1 MSFHSGSVVKNRP
14 EMQEIWRHM
23 FDPWVR
29 KIPCNRKWQHTPVI
43 LPGKFHGQRNL
54 VNCVVHEVV
63 KSQTRLCTHHLS
75 CYVADLIKDKR
86 LILSIYLPVVKELNF
101 ALKTS
106 SGDKCRPFVLSF
118 FLASLCFSL
127 LSVQYSK
134 DDIWSRTVS
143 KCYSLVRIEDH
154 NHFWPTGPGQTRDI
168 L

>member
-1 MSFHSGSVVKNRP
+1 MAT
-14 EMQEIWRHM
+14 
-23 FDPWVR
+23 
-29 KIPCNRKWQHTPVI
+29 TPVI

-54 VNCVVHEVV
+54 VNYVVHEVV

-127 LSVQYSK
+127 LSVLVLNCSVLGEC
-134 DDIWSRTVS
+134 T
-143 KCYSLVRIEDH
+143 SLHIGLCALLLLWYLPFLGIISYPMLLSFKPCLTPVEIYFLLVQWQSTAFLDTACSLGH
-154 NHFWPTGPGQTRDI
+154 Y
-168 L
+168 